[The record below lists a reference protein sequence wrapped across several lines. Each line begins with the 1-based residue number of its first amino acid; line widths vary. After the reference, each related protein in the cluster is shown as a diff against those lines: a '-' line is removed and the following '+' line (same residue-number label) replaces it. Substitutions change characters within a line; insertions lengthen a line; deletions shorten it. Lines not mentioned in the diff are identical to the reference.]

1 MKLISAMQSVVGDLK
16 RGDENSMPIVGVL
29 ALQGAFSV
37 HEKALRKLNVEV
49 REVRLAHDLDGV
61 DGVILPGG
69 ESTTM
74 SQLLLSSGVFN
85 VLSQRIADGLP
96 TMGTCAGLILLAERV
111 LDARPDQV
119 SCSVLDVTVRRN
131 GYGRQIDSFEADIA
145 VKGLETPFTAVF
157 IRAPIIDV
165 VGSDVEILAVHNGSP
180 VAVATQNVLA
190 ASFHPELTSDVR
202 FHELFLHMI
211 SSGRTAHSGR

>member
-1 MKLISAMQSVVGDLK
+1 
-16 RGDENSMPIVGVL
+16 MPTIGVL
-29 ALQGAFSV
+29 ALQGAFNA
-37 HEKALRKLNVEV
+37 HAQALRQLNADV
-49 REVRLAHDLDGV
+49 REIRLPQDLDGV
-61 DGVILPGG
+61 DGVVLPGG

-74 SQLLLSSGVFN
+74 SQLLLSSGVFD
-85 VLSQRIADGLP
+85 VLTQRIAGGLP
-96 TMGTCAGLILLAERV
+96 ALGTCAGLILLAKRV

-145 VKGLETPFTAVF
+145 ITGLETPFTAVF
-157 IRAPIIDV
+157 IRAPIIEE
-165 VGSDVEILAVHNGSP
+165 VGSGVEILAMHNGAP
-180 VAVATQNVLA
+180 VAVAAQNVIA

-211 SSGRTAHSGR
+211 SSASTVR

>member
-1 MKLISAMQSVVGDLK
+1 
-16 RGDENSMPIVGVL
+16 MPTIGVL
-29 ALQGAFSV
+29 ALQGAFNA
-37 HEKALRKLNVEV
+37 HARALKQLNVQV
-49 REVRLAHDLDGV
+49 REIRLPQDLDGV
-61 DGVILPGG
+61 DGVVLPGG

-74 SQLLLSSGVFN
+74 SQLLLSSGVFD
-85 VLSQRIADGLP
+85 VLTQRIADGLP
-96 TMGTCAGLILLAERV
+96 TLGTCAGLILLAKRV

-145 VKGLETPFTAVF
+145 ITGLETPLTAVF
-157 IRAPIIDV
+157 IRAPIIEE
-165 VGSDVEILAVHNGSP
+165 VGSGVEILAMHNGAP
-180 VAVATQNVLA
+180 VAVASQNVIA

-211 SSGRTAHSGR
+211 LSGSTAHGVR

>member
-1 MKLISAMQSVVGDLK
+1 
-16 RGDENSMPIVGVL
+16 MPTIGVL
-29 ALQGAFSV
+29 ALQGAFNA
-37 HEKALRKLNVEV
+37 HAQALRQLNADV
-49 REVRLAHDLDGV
+49 REIRLPQDLDGV
-61 DGVILPGG
+61 DGVVLPGG

-74 SQLLLSSGVFN
+74 SQLLLSSGVFD
-85 VLSQRIADGLP
+85 VLTQRIADGLP
-96 TMGTCAGLILLAERV
+96 ALGTCAGLILLAKRV

-145 VKGLETPFTAVF
+145 VTGLATPFTAVF
-157 IRAPIIDV
+157 IRAPIIEE
-165 VGSDVEILAVHNGSP
+165 VGNGVEILAMHDGSP
-180 VAVATQNVLA
+180 VAVASQNVLA

-211 SSGRTAHSGR
+211 SSGSSASSGR

>member
-1 MKLISAMQSVVGDLK
+1 
-16 RGDENSMPIVGVL
+16 MPIIGVL
-29 ALQGAFSV
+29 ALQGAF
-37 HEKALRKLNVEV
+37 HAHAQALRQLNVEV
-49 REVRLAHDLDGV
+49 REIRLPQDLDGV
-61 DGVILPGG
+61 DGVVLPGG

-74 SQLLLSSGVFN
+74 SQLLLSSGVFD
-85 VLSQRIADGLP
+85 VLTARIAGGLP
-96 TMGTCAGLILLAERV
+96 ALGTCAGLILLAQRV

-145 VKGLETPFTAVF
+145 VAGLETPFTAVF
-157 IRAPIIDV
+157 IRAPIIEE
-165 VGSDVEILAVHNGSP
+165 VGNGVEILATHNGMP
-180 VAVATQNVLA
+180 VAVASQNVLA

-211 SSGRTAHSGR
+211 SSGSTARSGR

>member
-1 MKLISAMQSVVGDLK
+1 
-16 RGDENSMPIVGVL
+16 MPTIGVL
-29 ALQGAFSV
+29 ALQGAFNA
-37 HEKALRKLNVEV
+37 HAQALRQLNADV
-49 REVRLAHDLDGV
+49 REIRLPQDLDGV
-61 DGVILPGG
+61 AGVVLPGG

-74 SQLLLSSGVFN
+74 SQLLLSSGVFD
-85 VLSQRIADGLP
+85 VLTQRIADGLP
-96 TMGTCAGLILLAERV
+96 ALGTCAGLILLAKRV

-145 VKGLETPFTAVF
+145 ITGLETPFTAVF
-157 IRAPIIDV
+157 IRAPIIEE
-165 VGSDVEILAVHNGSP
+165 VGSGVEILAMHDGAP
-180 VAVATQNVLA
+180 VAVAAQNVIA

-211 SSGRTAHSGR
+211 SSDSTARGAR

>member
-1 MKLISAMQSVVGDLK
+1 
-16 RGDENSMPIVGVL
+16 MPTIGVL
-29 ALQGAFSV
+29 ALQGAFNA
-37 HEKALRKLNVEV
+37 HAQALRQLNADV
-49 REVRLAHDLDGV
+49 REIRLPQDLDGV
-61 DGVILPGG
+61 DGVVLPGG

-74 SQLLLSSGVFN
+74 SQLLLSSGVFD
-85 VLSQRIADGLP
+85 VLTQRIAGGLP
-96 TMGTCAGLILLAERV
+96 ALGTCAGLILLARRV

-145 VKGLETPFTAVF
+145 ITGLETPFTAVF
-157 IRAPIIDV
+157 IRAPIIEE
-165 VGSDVEILAVHNGSP
+165 VGSGVEILAMHNGAP
-180 VAVATQNVLA
+180 VAVAAQNVIA

-211 SSGRTAHSGR
+211 SSGSTAGGAR

>member
-1 MKLISAMQSVVGDLK
+1 
-16 RGDENSMPIVGVL
+16 
-29 ALQGAFSV
+29 
-37 HEKALRKLNVEV
+37 V
-49 REVRLAHDLDGV
+49 REIRLPQDLDGV
-61 DGVILPGG
+61 DGVVLPGG

-74 SQLLLSSGVFN
+74 SQLLLSSGVFD
-85 VLSQRIADGLP
+85 VLTQRIAGGLP
-96 TMGTCAGLILLAERV
+96 ALGTCAGLILLAKRV

-145 VKGLETPFTAVF
+145 ITGLETPFTAVF
-157 IRAPIIDV
+157 IRAPIIEE
-165 VGSDVEILAVHNGSP
+165 VGSGVKILAMHNGAP
-180 VAVATQNVLA
+180 VAVAAQNVIA

-211 SSGRTAHSGR
+211 SSGSTARGAR

>member
-1 MKLISAMQSVVGDLK
+1 
-16 RGDENSMPIVGVL
+16 MPTIGVL
-29 ALQGAFSV
+29 ALQGAFNA
-37 HEKALRKLNVEV
+37 HARALKQLNVQVCEI
-49 REVRLAHDLDGV
+49 RLPQDLDGV
-61 DGVILPGG
+61 DGVVLPGG

-74 SQLLLSSGVFN
+74 SQLLLSSGVFD
-85 VLSQRIADGLP
+85 VLTQRIADGLP
-96 TMGTCAGLILLAERV
+96 ALGTCAGLILLAKRV

-145 VKGLETPFTAVF
+145 VTGLETPLTAVF
-157 IRAPIIDV
+157 IRAPIIEE
-165 VGSDVEILAVHNGSP
+165 VGSGVEILAMHNGAP
-180 VAVATQNVLA
+180 VAVASQNVIA

-211 SSGRTAHSGR
+211 SSGSTAHGVR

>member
-1 MKLISAMQSVVGDLK
+1 
-16 RGDENSMPIVGVL
+16 MPTIGVL
-29 ALQGAFSV
+29 ALQGAFNA
-37 HEKALRKLNVEV
+37 HAQALRQLNADV
-49 REVRLAHDLDGV
+49 REIRLPQDLDGV
-61 DGVILPGG
+61 DGVVLPGG

-74 SQLLLSSGVFN
+74 SQLLLSSGVFD
-85 VLSQRIADGLP
+85 VLTQRIAGGLP
-96 TMGTCAGLILLAERV
+96 ALGTCAGLILLAKRV

-145 VKGLETPFTAVF
+145 ITGLETPFTAVF
-157 IRAPIIDV
+157 IRAPIIEE
-165 VGSDVEILAVHNGSP
+165 VGSGVEILAMHNDAP
-180 VAVATQNVLA
+180 VAVAAQNVIA

-211 SSGRTAHSGR
+211 SSGSTARGAR

>member
-1 MKLISAMQSVVGDLK
+1 
-16 RGDENSMPIVGVL
+16 MPTIGVL
-29 ALQGAFSV
+29 ALQGAFNA
-37 HEKALRKLNVEV
+37 HARALKQLNVQV
-49 REVRLAHDLDGV
+49 REIRLPQDLDGV
-61 DGVILPGG
+61 DGVVLPGG

-74 SQLLLSSGVFN
+74 SQLLLSSDVFD
-85 VLSQRIADGLP
+85 VLTQRIADGLP
-96 TMGTCAGLILLAERV
+96 TLGTCAGLILLAKRV

-145 VKGLETPFTAVF
+145 ITGLETPLTAVF
-157 IRAPIIDV
+157 IRAPIIEE
-165 VGSDVEILAVHNGSP
+165 VGSGVEILAMHNGAP
-180 VAVATQNVLA
+180 VAVASQNVIA

-211 SSGRTAHSGR
+211 LSGSTAHGVR